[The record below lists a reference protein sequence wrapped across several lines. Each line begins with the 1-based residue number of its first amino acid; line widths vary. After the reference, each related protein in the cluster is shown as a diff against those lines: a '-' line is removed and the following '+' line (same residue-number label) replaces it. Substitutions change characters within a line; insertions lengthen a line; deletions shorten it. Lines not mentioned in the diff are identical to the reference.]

1 MGRAMQRK
9 VAIAGTFSKAPCA
22 QDKRKVCMSE
32 TMLFTYRVLHDI
44 WLMGHPRMTLYLMA
58 GQTRTTRQNKKQM
71 EGKEL

>member
-1 MGRAMQRK
+1 MQHK
-9 VAIAGTFSKAPCA
+9 VAIAVAFSKAPCP
-22 QDKRKVCMSE
+22 QNKREVCMSE

-58 GQTRTTRQNKKQM
+58 GQTRTTRQNKKEM